1 MPTPV
6 EQWVE
11 ECAQLTRPKNISWC
25 DGSEAEY
32 QRMIHDMLETGT
44 LIELNQKEY
53 PGCYLHRS
61 DPTDVARTE
70 HLTYVCTGEREEAGP
85 NNNWMAPAEAKTKV
99 GELFAGAMQGR
110 TMYVVPYI
118 MGPVTSPYSQIGV
131 EITDSPYVAVSMRIM
146 TRIGQVALDRLGA
159 SDN

>member
-1 MPTPV
+1 
-6 EQWVE
+6 
-11 ECAQLTRPKNISWC
+11 
-25 DGSEAEY
+25 
-32 QRMIHDMLETGT
+32 MIHDMLETGA

-70 HLTYVCTGEREEAGP
+70 HLTYVCTGERENAGP

-99 GELFAGAMQGR
+99 GALFTGAMQGR

-118 MGPVTSPYSQIGV
+118 MGPVASPLSKIGV
-131 EITDSPYVAVSMRIM
+131 E
-146 TRIGQVALDRLGA
+146 GLALMGLGSIGA
-159 SDN
+159 SAVGVDRPSPRSSPRRRGWDIVSASATPSCRTKAS

>member
-1 MPTPV
+1 MSTPV

-11 ECAQLTRPKNISWC
+11 ECAQLTRPKNIYWC
-25 DGSEAEY
+25 DGSDTEY

-44 LIELNQKEY
+44 LLELNQTEY
-53 PGCYLHRS
+53 AGCYLHRS

-70 HLTYVCTGEREEAGP
+70 HLTYVCTDEREDAGP

-99 GELFAGAMQGR
+99 GALFNRSMQGR

-131 EITDSPYVAVSMRIM
+131 EITDSPYVAVGMSNI
-146 TRIGQVALDRLGA
+146 TRRGPAAPGRLGG
-159 SDN
+159 SE